1 MIVASGRFFPLPE
14 LNPEEVLPVSK
25 QIHLTSGPITG
36 QLIRLCLPLLA
47 ANVLQQLYNII
58 NSLVVTYYIGGDAF
72 AALGVAES
80 VMNLFIYVI
89 TGACMGSSVLVAR
102 FFGEENFPRLRQQLF
117 VSGVLIGGTV
127 LAAVS
132 LTLLFLNPLLVLIQ
146 TPPELMDY
154 VTDYLRIILVGM
166 VFTFAYNYLAATLR
180 AIGNTQAALF
190 FLLISLGYNLGAA
203 WVLVAQLGLG
213 IQGTA
218 LATSSAQL
226 LSALLCLVYIRKKQ
240 PFLMIQ
246 RSDMRMDPTLMR
258 LTASYGAVAALQQS
272 SLYLGK
278 LIVQSAVN
286 GISTAAIS
294 AFTATTRV
302 ENFSQAFG
310 ISGCEAI
317 AIFVAQNQGA
327 KKHRRALD
335 GFRNG
340 AAMVVG
346 IGVVTFGG
354 HALVTPFLDGD
365 GESIALGASYLLWMG
380 PFYFLSF
387 IGHSYVGH
395 YRGIGR
401 MNVTFIGTT
410 LQIAVRVI
418 GTYALVGLLGLN
430 AVALATGLGWVVIVL
445 FHSTVFVLELKGI
458 GYRLPTRDEA

>member
-1 MIVASGRFFPLPE
+1 MSRQV
-14 LNPEEVLPVSK
+14 
-25 QIHLTSGPITG
+25 HLTSGPITG

-117 VSGVLIGGTV
+117 ISGVLIGGAV
-127 LAAVS
+127 LAAVV
-132 LTLLFLNPLLVLIQ
+132 LTLIFLHPLLLLIQ
-146 TPPELMDY
+146 TPPELMGH

-190 FLLISLGYNLGAA
+190 FLLVSLGYNLAAA
-203 WVLVAQLGLG
+203 WVLVAHMNLG

-226 LSALLCLVYIRKKQ
+226 LSALLCLLYIRKKL
-240 PFLMIQ
+240 PFLSI
-246 RSDMRMDPTLMR
+246 RRADMRMDPTLMR
-258 LTASYGAVAALQQS
+258 LTTSYGAVAALQQS

-278 LIVQSAVN
+278 LMVQSAVN
-286 GISTAAIS
+286 GISTSAIS
-294 AFTATTRV
+294 AFTATTRI

-327 KKHRRALD
+327 KKYRRALN
-335 GFRNG
+335 GFLRGG
-340 AAMVVG
+340 AIVVG
-346 IGVVTFGG
+346 IGLLFSLLLALAGG
-354 HALVTPFLDGD
+354 PLAAPFLNGET
-365 GESIALGASYLLWMG
+365 ESISLAASYLHWMG
-380 PFYFLSF
+380 MFYFLSF
-387 IGHSYVGH
+387 IGHAYVGH

-401 MNVTFIGTT
+401 MNVTFWGTT
-410 LQIAVRVI
+410 LQIIVRVVF
-418 GTYALVGLLGLN
+418 TYALVGTLGLD
-430 AVALATGLGWVVIVL
+430 AVALSTGLGWVVIVL
-445 FHSTVFVLELKGI
+445 FHSTVFLLECRGI
-458 GYRLPTRDEA
+458 GYHLPKEDQNT